1 MSGMGLGETE
11 ASFES
16 IQRRVRI
23 LLLLNASRD
32 AGIDPL
38 PTQRL
43 HLIAYLINVLSPVWD
58 MPSVAM
64 GSLGRS
70 GSVLK
75 QRRGPFYPELQ
86 RDLDRLVGMGVA
98 HVEELTYQ
106 RLDEDHYRLEGSY
119 RIDVELAEP
128 ILVRVYSLPDEAKM
142 ARFIREMVL
151 ALSGLSDDEIDHAA
165 TEDAT
170 YTDPAIGL
178 DNVVDFGEWG
188 SKNYSVAAAKHAGGL
203 VRSGVGASPSEK
215 VHLYVR
221 HLRRRLQG
229 ER

>member
-1 MSGMGLGETE
+1 MGGSAKGFDSAQGRVRLVLLLE
-11 ASFES
+11 ASHH
-16 IQRRVRI
+16 
-23 LLLLNASRD
+23 

-38 PTQRL
+38 PAQRL

-58 MPSVAM
+58 MPIVTV
-64 GSLGRS
+64 GSLRRN

-75 QRRGPFYPELQ
+75 QKQGPFYPELQ

-98 HVEELTYQ
+98 HVEDLRYQ
-106 RLDEDHYRLEGSY
+106 SLDEEHFRLEGNY
-119 RIDVELAEP
+119 RINQERAQP
-128 ILVRVYSLPDEAKM
+128 ILARIYSLPDEAQM
-142 ARFIREMVL
+142 ARFIRELVL
-151 ALSGLSDDEIDHAA
+151 ALSCLSDDELDHAV

-170 YTDPAIGL
+170 YADPVIGL

-188 SKNYSVAAAKHAGGL
+188 HKNYSVAAAEQAGGL
-203 VRSGVGASPSEK
+203 LISGVGASASEK